1 MSFSVPSTD
10 APTPPLRRGPAVLAY
25 LLVMLAIPAGF
36 LLGEEASSFAAVGV
50 LYVPFTLLALLAY
63 LGQRSTAAK
72 VLALIWLLFL
82 FMGIAFGVLGTAA
95 GAYSG
100 APLTDPEAAASAD
113 LGRVLRPVSQGVLI
127 ALIPALLVFLPVV
140 RRGLARLLPID
151 PHSFVHTVALS
162 VILAVTCTSFIP
174 LLVFGAPPLLT
185 EAFMKLAEESGAL
198 EEQSNLLSTVYT
210 LVWAIPVAILAVGY
224 GVRRSFQETL
234 QRLGFVRPTA
244 RQIGIGAAAAV
255 ALVVGVNILDLG
267 IGWLWESL
275 GWARTDAEAFSELI
289 AFAFNPL
296 GAVVLAI
303 SAGVGEEL
311 GVRGV
316 LQPRLGILL
325 SNLFFTSLHAF
336 QYNWDALLVVFLIGL
351 VFGVLRKY
359 TNTTTSAL
367 AHALYDFILV
377 MLAIYGVS
385 VGS

>member
-1 MSFSVPSTD
+1 MSFSAPSTD
-10 APTPPLRRGPAVLAY
+10 APTPPLRRGPAILVY
-25 LLVMLAIPAGF
+25 LLVVLAIPAGF
-36 LLGEEASSFAAVGV
+36 LLGEEASSFAAVGM

-72 VLALIWLLFL
+72 ALTLIWLFFL

-95 GAYSG
+95 GAYAG
-100 APLTDPEAAASAD
+100 APLTDPEAAANAD
-113 LGRVLRPVSQGVLI
+113 FGRVLRPVGQGVLL

-140 RRGLARLLPID
+140 RRGLARLLPMD

-162 VILAVTCTSFIP
+162 VILAVTCTSFVP
-174 LLVFGAPPLLT
+174 LLIFGTPPLLT

-244 RQIGIGAAAAV
+244 RQMGIGAAAAV

-267 IGWLWESL
+267 IGWLWESM

-351 VFGVLRKY
+351 IFGVLRKY